1 MIEFSM
7 LTYPHNIELLSAPG
21 MCSDVVEHA
30 ENAASIL
37 PTNKA
42 VKSGQVHNTCITE
55 GHYECGLISC
65 PPSSS
70 KKCVI
75 SSREG

>member
-21 MCSDVVEHA
+21 ICSDVVEHA

-55 GHYECGLISC
+55 
-65 PPSSS
+65 
-70 KKCVI
+70 
-75 SSREG
+75 